1 MSNEARIISNLT
13 IRVLDGNNNVLLD
26 YQSRPTDFRADVSE
40 ARGPT
45 PGLILATEEGTDADL
60 SLLGTPG
67 LAFFWNMDD
76 TNYVTYGRWD
86 DTNSVFYPF
95 GELLAKEGVVL
106 RLSRDVETEYAGT
119 GTAEGGD
126 TTTLRFK
133 SNGGSCYVRVEVF
146 EK

>member
-1 MSNEARIISNLT
+1 MSDEATVINSLA
-13 IRVLDGNNNVLLD
+13 IRVTDGSNNVLLD
-26 YQSRPTDFRADVSE
+26 YQSRPTNFRADVSG

-45 PGLILATEEGTDADL
+45 PGLVLATTGGTNVDL

-67 LAFFWNMDD
+67 LAFFWNLDS

-86 DTNSVFYPF
+86 ETNSVFYPF
-95 GELLAKEGVVL
+95 GELLPNEGVVL
-106 RLSRDVETEYAGT
+106 RLSRDIETEYAGT
-119 GTAEGGD
+119 GTVEGGD

-133 SNGGSCYVRVEVF
+133 ANTASVYVRVEVF